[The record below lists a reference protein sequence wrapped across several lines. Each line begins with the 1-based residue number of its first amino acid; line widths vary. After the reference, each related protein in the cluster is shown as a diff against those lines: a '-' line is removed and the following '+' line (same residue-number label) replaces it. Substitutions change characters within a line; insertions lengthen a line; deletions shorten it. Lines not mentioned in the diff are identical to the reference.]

1 MEDQAQHTQSAIL
14 MIVPCKSTPIWHPN
28 DPLTEGLPTTTLE
41 GWTEGVQV
49 KKCVLGKVGGGRV
62 CSEEGPG
69 LLIWPFGTGSLLGFL
84 SSPITAIAITASRAC
99 LASDFFPVL
108 VCLDSLA
115 PQGTKVYLLEL
126 PSSGIPEIGGKV
138 AVPVE

>member
-1 MEDQAQHTQSAIL
+1 MENQTQHTRRATL
-14 MIVPCKSTPIWHPN
+14 TFVPSKRTPIWHPN

-99 LASDFFPVL
+99 LASDVFPVL